1 MELVVRFE
9 QLFGGNEKW
18 LYRQY
23 LIPREQTSVQNSF
36 FYVPRVLRLKKKKE
50 KKLSTSYFRKSAQR
64 NRQWKNASSVR
75 AARVAMNQPM
85 HVRTYDIF

>member
-36 FYVPRVLRLKKKKE
+36 FYVPRVLRLKKRKKRKKIKYVIFPKIRAKEQAVE
-50 KKLSTSYFRKSAQR
+50 KCVVGSCGPRRDESAY
-64 NRQWKNASSVR
+64 ACADV
-75 AARVAMNQPM
+75 
-85 HVRTYDIF
+85 